1 MHKTNES
8 GRSMV
13 EMLGVLAIMGVL
25 SVGGVA
31 MYSSAMNK
39 HRANEILNE
48 LYKRASFV
56 AMRIT
61 AGQNADQ
68 VSLAEFQQYD
78 DLGYAKFA
86 QGVIK
91 VGENQFKLSL
101 ASVPDTSICNQIKAS
116 TGTNTSFIAVADN
129 CSAITFNNDL
139 SKTSSSENSSN
150 SSDQNS
156 QNECAGKEDGT
167 ACGDGKLCVKGNCIT
182 CQPKCK
188 WTEWFDVDY
197 PKYEEGGGD
206 FETYEKIRGAGGAV
220 CKKPIEIECEAEN
233 YPGLTPEQVGQRVHC
248 DLETGLICRN
258 EEQLGLF
265 KMCYNYRM
273 RVLCCSYS
281 LCT

>member
-1 MHKTNES
+1 MNKINES

-25 SVGGVA
+25 SVGGVS

-68 VSLAEFQQYD
+68 VSLAEFQEYD

-86 QGVIK
+86 QGITK

-101 ASVPDTSICNQIKAS
+101 DSVPNTSICNQMKAS
-116 TGTNTSFIAVADN
+116 TGINTSFISVTDN
-129 CSAITFNNDL
+129 CSAVTFNNDL
-139 SKTSSSENSSN
+139 SKGNAESSESN
-150 SSDQNS
+150 C
-156 QNECAGKEDGT
+156 EPHCT
-167 ACGDGKLCVKGNCIT
+167 
-182 CQPKCK
+182 

-206 FETYEKIRGAGGAV
+206 FETYEKIRAAGGAV
-220 CKKPIEIECEAEN
+220 CEQPQEIKCEAEN
-233 YPGLTPEQVGQRVHC
+233 YPGLRVEQVGQRVHC
-248 DLETGLICRN
+248 DVRFGLVCRN
-258 EEQLGLF
+258 EEQLGLY
-265 KMCYNYRM
+265 KMCINYRIS
-273 RVLCCSYS
+273 VLCCSS
-281 LCT
+281 HCIKK